1 MFKTIQPIPTTRWQ
15 SGPESPTA
23 LDQVML
29 PGRSALD
36 PGRKTRGGGQS
47 PVRGEPGEGGCIC
60 EVSPGSPLRTGSGWA
75 LLNSCSFE
83 L

>member
-29 PGRSALD
+29 QRVQSRTQGDRLLIQDGRPGVA
-36 PGRKTRGGGQS
+36 GRAR
-47 PVRGEPGEGGCIC
+47 
-60 EVSPGSPLRTGSGWA
+60 
-75 LLNSCSFE
+75 
-83 L
+83 